1 LNYRLYLL
9 LLVAFSC
16 WAGGDPVAAKL
27 ARSAKEARNSG
38 RLVRAYMLFAEAAAR
53 DPQNPAYRANRDA
66 LAPIANLLS
75 KAKVEEASDIS
86 GDIKAAEASP
96 NEPDTEPVLEAA
108 SEREA
113 LSPALQPVPVVQAS
127 DGVRD
132 FDLDA
137 DEKVVLS
144 QVASAY
150 GVRAL
155 WDRDLQA
162 KSRIQFHLARADFHT
177 AMEALTAATGTFVFP
192 VNSHVIFFANDT
204 ESKRA
209 EFEPTVALTVP
220 LPNALG
226 QRDLTE
232 AANALR
238 GVLGLRSV
246 GYDSS
251 SRVVVIQDRVSRA
264 RLARSLLEAL
274 LLPKSQVSI
283 EVELM
288 TFDTDR
294 SYHYGV
300 ALPTSYRLVDF
311 GRIGGFQ
318 SILSTAATAGTYLTF
333 GGGSTLFGIGGIS
346 ATLFATYT
354 KSVASKLFDA
364 TVVASDG
371 QEATLH
377 VGDQYPIPQ
386 SIYGGFQQSGGS
398 LYNPIGQVSYQDL
411 GLVLKIKP
419 HVSGS
424 GDVSMEVEAQDDAL
438 GTETINT
445 IPEVAERI
453 FKGNI
458 TLREGE
464 WAVVAGLDANTN
476 TNTRSGVPGLAQI
489 PGVDEVLAENNRD
502 RRSSKLLLVIK
513 PTITRLPMSDTISPQ
528 YLVGPRRGER
538 VIL

>member
-1 LNYRLYLL
+1 LNYRLLL
-9 LLVAFSC
+9 LLLMAFSC

-27 ARSAKEARNSG
+27 ARSANEARNSG

-53 DPQNPAYRANRDA
+53 DPQNPTYRANRDA
-66 LAPIANLLS
+66 LAPIAKLLS
-75 KAKVEEASDIS
+75 KANVETADIS
-86 GDIKAAEASP
+86 GDIKAAQANP
-96 NEPDTEPVLEAA
+96 NEPDVNSVLEAA
-108 SEREA
+108 SEKEA
-113 LSPALQPVPVVQAS
+113 LLPALQPLPAVKAS
-127 DGVRD
+127 SALRN

-144 QVASAY
+144 QVAAAY

-155 WDRDLQA
+155 WDRDLQT
-162 KSRIQFHLARADFHT
+162 KPRISFHLAQADFHT
-177 AMEALTAATGTFVFP
+177 AMEALTAATDTFVFP
-192 VNSHVIFFANDT
+192 VNAHLIFFANDT
-204 ESKRA
+204 ETKRA
-209 EFEPTVALTVP
+209 ELEPTIALTVP
-220 LPNALG
+220 LPNALD

-232 AANALR
+232 AANAVR

-246 GYDSS
+246 GYDSA
-251 SRVVVIQDRVSRA
+251 SRMVVIHDRASRA

-300 ALPTSYRLVDF
+300 ALPTSYQMIDYV
-311 GRIGGFQ
+311 RIGGFQ
-318 SILSTAATAGTYLTF
+318 SILSAAAMAGTYLTF
-333 GGGSTLFGIGGIS
+333 GGGSSLFGIGGIN
-346 ATLFATYT
+346 ATLFATYS

-371 QEATLH
+371 QQATLH
-377 VGDQYPIPQ
+377 VGDRYPIPQ
-386 SIYGGFQQSGGS
+386 SIYGGFQQSAGS
-398 LYNPIGQVSYQDL
+398 LYNPIGQVTYQDL
-411 GLVLKIKP
+411 GLLLKMKP

-424 GDVSMEVEAQDDAL
+424 GDISLEVEAQDDAL
-438 GTETINT
+438 GTQTIDT
-445 IPEVAERI
+445 VPEIAERI

-464 WAVVAGLDANTN
+464 WAIIAGLDANTN
-476 TNTRSGVPGLAQI
+476 TNTRSGLPGLAQI
-489 PGVDEVLAENNRD
+489 PGVDEVLAENTRD
-502 RRSSKLLLVIK
+502 RRTSKLLLVIK

-528 YLVGPRRGER
+528 YLVGPHGGER